1 MIEFKNVYKKYDNGT
16 EALKNVNLRIE
27 RGEFVF
33 IVGASGSGKSTFLK
47 TIMREE
53 VPTSGS
59 IMINNYD
66 LTKMTNKEIPYFR
79 RTMGIV
85 FQDFRLIPTMT
96 VYDNVAFAM
105 RVIGANE
112 KEIRK
117 RVPFVLSLVGLKEK
131 ARSLPNE
138 ISGGEQQRVALA
150 RALVNNANT
159 IIADEPTGNID
170 PEMSYE
176 IVDLLNHINENGTTV
191 IMVTHEHD
199 LVKKFNHRIVVIDDG
214 TVVSDTAA
222 GGVLRYK
229 TETGYKPVSEPG
241 STQNPNTDEA
251 VKVAEAVKAAM
262 AAKASGAGVV
272 SAAGGA
278 SATGTASAAGSAT
291 AAGSA
296 SATGTVSAAGSA
308 SAAQQSKAKTET
320 TEKSFGT
327 GTTAADSA
335 VPLTDSYKPSP
346 FMAQM
351 SSYAAKATAA
361 KDSDTADDGKAAA
374 ASAQSVKPAPE
385 SQPTQSSPVTEIFTI
400 PVSTETLNNS
410 SETKV
415 GSPLSAARP
424 APETPPKKNTYT
436 TIDGVDYSKYFEDA
450 EEDEK

>member
-241 STQNPNTDEA
+241 STQNPTTDEA

-272 SAAGGA
+272 SAA
-278 SATGTASAAGSAT
+278 S
-291 AAGSA
+291 SA
-296 SATGTVSAAGSA
+296 SATGSA

>member
-117 RVPFVLSLVGLKEK
+117 RVPYVLSLVGLKEK

-199 LVKKFNHRIVVIDDG
+199 LVKKFNHRIVVIDHG

-222 GGVLRYK
+222 GGVLTYK
-229 TETGYKPVSEPG
+229 TETGYKPASDHSED
-241 STQNPNTDEA
+241 TEKTDEA
-251 VKVAEAVKAAM
+251 AKVAEAIKTAM
-262 AAKASGAGVV
+262 A
-272 SAAGGA
+272 
-278 SATGTASAAGSAT
+278 
-291 AAGSA
+291 
-296 SATGTVSAAGSA
+296 
-308 SAAQQSKAKTET
+308 
-320 TEKSFGT
+320 EKI
-327 GTTAADSA
+327 ADSA
-335 VPLTDSYKPSP
+335 ASNTDATSDNGNKPTENTAPQPSICNTSP

-351 SSYAAKATAA
+351 NSYVAKATANA
-361 KDSDTADDGKAAA
+361 APDANVLVSDTAKQAAENPVA
-374 ASAQSVKPAPE
+374 QVEPQQPPLQSAQN
-385 SQPTQSSPVTEIFTI
+385 SPVTEIFTI
-400 PVSTETLNNS
+400 PVSAETINDS
-410 SETKV
+410 SSPRV

-424 APETPPKKNTYT
+424 TQKNTPQKNNYT

>member
-112 KEIRK
+112 KDIRK
-117 RVPFVLSLVGLKEK
+117 RVPYVLSLVGLKEK

-199 LVKKFNHRIVVIDDG
+199 LVKKFNHRIVVIDHG

-222 GGVLRYK
+222 GGVLTYK
-229 TETGYKPVSEPG
+229 TETGYKPVSDHSEN
-241 STQNPNTDEA
+241 TENTDEA

-262 AAKASGAGVV
+262 AAKIADPTAS
-272 SAAGGA
+272 
-278 SATGTASAAGSAT
+278 TASAIPDNGNKPAEST
-291 AAGSA
+291 AP
-296 SATGTVSAAGSA
+296 
-308 SAAQQSKAKTET
+308 
-320 TEKSFGT
+320 KSNIYNT
-327 GTTAADSA
+327 
-335 VPLTDSYKPSP
+335 SP

-351 SSYAAKATAA
+351 NSYAAKATAN
-361 KDSDTADDGKAAA
+361 AAA
-374 ASAQSVKPAPE
+374 PADVDTTKQTAANPVAQAQPQQQPPVQSAQNP
-385 SQPTQSSPVTEIFTI
+385 PVTEIFTI
-400 PVSTETLNNS
+400 PVSAETIDDS
-410 SETKV
+410 SYPRV
-415 GSPLSAARP
+415 GLLFSAARP
-424 APETPPKKNTYT
+424 AQKNLPQKNNYA

>member
-229 TETGYKPVSEPG
+229 TETGYKPVLEPG
-241 STQNPNTDEA
+241 STQNPTTDET

-262 AAKASGAGVV
+262 AAKTSGA
-272 SAAGGA
+272 
-278 SATGTASAAGSAT
+278 
-291 AAGSA
+291 
-296 SATGTVSAAGSA
+296 GTVSAAGSA

-374 ASAQSVKPAPE
+374 ASPQSVKPAPE

>member
-241 STQNPNTDEA
+241 STQNPTTDEA

-278 SATGTASAAGSAT
+278 SATGTS
-291 AAGSA
+291 
-296 SATGTVSAAGSA
+296 SAAGSA

-374 ASAQSVKPAPE
+374 ASPQSVKPAPE

>member
-262 AAKASGAGVV
+262 AAKASGAGAV
-272 SAAGGA
+272 SAA
-278 SATGTASAAGSAT
+278 S
-291 AAGSA
+291 SA
-296 SATGTVSAAGSA
+296 SATGSAAAAGSA

-361 KDSDTADDGKAAA
+361 KDTDTADDGKAAA
-374 ASAQSVKPAPE
+374 ASPQSVKPAPE

>member
-229 TETGYKPVSEPG
+229 TETGYKPVAEPG
-241 STQNPNTDEA
+241 STQNPTTDET

-272 SAAGGA
+272 SAAGG
-278 SATGTASAAGSAT
+278 
-291 AAGSA
+291 A

-335 VPLTDSYKPSP
+335 APLTDSYKPSP

-374 ASAQSVKPAPE
+374 ASTQSVKPAPE

>member
-85 FQDFRLIPTMT
+85 FQDFRLIPTMS

-241 STQNPNTDEA
+241 STQNPTTDET

-262 AAKASGAGVV
+262 AAKTSGAGVV

-296 SATGTVSAAGSA
+296 SATGTSSA
-308 SAAQQSKAKTET
+308 
-320 TEKSFGT
+320 
-327 GTTAADSA
+327 AADSA
-335 VPLTDSYKPSP
+335 APLTDAYKPSP

-374 ASAQSVKPAPE
+374 ASTQSVKPAPE

>member
-241 STQNPNTDEA
+241 STQNPTTDEA

-272 SAAGGA
+272 SAA
-278 SATGTASAAGSAT
+278 S
-291 AAGSA
+291 SA
-296 SATGTVSAAGSA
+296 SATGSA

-424 APETPPKKNTYT
+424 APETPPKKNSYT

>member
-117 RVPFVLSLVGLKEK
+117 RVPYVLSLVGLKEK

-199 LVKKFNHRIVVIDDG
+199 LVKKFNHRIVVIDHG

-222 GGVLRYK
+222 GGVLTYK
-229 TETGYKPVSEPG
+229 TETGYKPAADYPEEPEK
-241 STQNPNTDEA
+241 TDEA

-262 AAKASGAGVV
+262 AAKIAD
-272 SAAGGA
+272 SATSNA
-278 SATGTASAAGSAT
+278 SATSDNGNKPVESTAPQPDIYNT
-291 AAGSA
+291 
-296 SATGTVSAAGSA
+296 
-308 SAAQQSKAKTET
+308 
-320 TEKSFGT
+320 
-327 GTTAADSA
+327 
-335 VPLTDSYKPSP
+335 SP

-351 SSYAAKATAA
+351 NSYAAKATANA
-361 KDSDTADDGKAAA
+361 APAANVPTPSVPDTTSDSDTAKQPAENP
-374 ASAQSVKPAPE
+374 ASQAQSQQQQPVQPA
-385 SQPTQSSPVTEIFTI
+385 QNSPVTEIFTI
-400 PVSTETLNNS
+400 PVSAETINDS
-410 SETKV
+410 SSPRV

-424 APETPPKKNTYT
+424 AQKNPPQKNNYA

>member
-262 AAKASGAGVV
+262 AAKASGAGAV
-272 SAAGGA
+272 SAA
-278 SATGTASAAGSAT
+278 S
-291 AAGSA
+291 SA
-296 SATGTVSAAGSA
+296 SATGSATAAGSA

>member
-241 STQNPNTDEA
+241 STQNPTTDET

-262 AAKASGAGVV
+262 AAKTSGAGVV

-296 SATGTVSAAGSA
+296 SATGTSSAAGSA

-335 VPLTDSYKPSP
+335 APLTDSYKPSP

-374 ASAQSVKPAPE
+374 ASTQSVKPAPE

>member
-241 STQNPNTDEA
+241 STQNPTTDEA

-262 AAKASGAGVV
+262 AAKASGAGAV
-272 SAAGGA
+272 SAA
-278 SATGTASAAGSAT
+278 S
-291 AAGSA
+291 SA
-296 SATGTVSAAGSA
+296 SATGSATAAGSA

-361 KDSDTADDGKAAA
+361 KDTDTADDGKAAA
-374 ASAQSVKPAPE
+374 ASPQSVKPAPE

>member
-262 AAKASGAGVV
+262 AAKASGAGAV
-272 SAAGGA
+272 SAA
-278 SATGTASAAGSAT
+278 S
-291 AAGSA
+291 SA
-296 SATGTVSAAGSA
+296 SATGSA

>member
-241 STQNPNTDEA
+241 STQNPTTDET

-272 SAAGGA
+272 FAAGGA
-278 SATGTASAAGSAT
+278 SATGTS
-291 AAGSA
+291 
-296 SATGTVSAAGSA
+296 SAAGSA